1 MAKILKFVMDD
12 TLQLEASGSLQTGHL
27 WSCRSFMVLIG
38 GS

>member
-12 TLQLEASGSLQTGHL
+12 TLQLEASG
-27 WSCRSFMVLIG
+27 RSFMVLIG